1 MEKTPAI
8 DYLCRRT
15 GCRGTAS
22 QKKCI
27 QQLVNLRHEKGQD
40 RNAACADDWA
50 FDPHMERLPRASTG
64 APRQARHRRTQC
76 PTIETQPSVQPGDPV
91 EETKGREDRLR
102 AFAKARRLAPCTT
115 RFGEHGLA
123 QYLISWFCRLY
134 ADLRIRG
141 RVTPIDEISRAE
153 AERHHGCRNG
163 SLALPPIVECR
174 CADCTRDS
182 G

>member
-1 MEKTPAI
+1 MVRVDTPAAGAKR
-8 DYLCRRT
+8 L
-15 GCRGTAS
+15 

-27 QQLVNLRHEKGQD
+27 QQLVNLRREKGQE
-40 RNAACADDWA
+40 RNAPCADSWA
-50 FDPHMERLPRASTG
+50 FDPHMERLPRASAG

-76 PTIETQPSVQPGDPV
+76 PPIETQPSVQQGDPV
-91 EETKGREDRLR
+91 EEAKGREDRLR

-115 RFGEHGLA
+115 RFTEHGLA

-141 RVTPIDEISRAE
+141 RVTPIDEISRAK
-153 AERHHGCRNG
+153 AERDHVCRSG
-163 SLALPPIVECR
+163 SMALPPLAHRR